1 LYLNQSVHSKYR
13 GKSRIL
19 SPPGFVGSRGR
30 KNNQVMNESKFKQK
44 QLDQLAVETKFV
56 PLLIWLKL
64 REYQNEMKIFETFK
78 NVYSENIA

>member
-1 LYLNQSVHSKYR
+1 
-13 GKSRIL
+13 
-19 SPPGFVGSRGR
+19 
-30 KNNQVMNESKFKQK
+30 MNESKFKQK